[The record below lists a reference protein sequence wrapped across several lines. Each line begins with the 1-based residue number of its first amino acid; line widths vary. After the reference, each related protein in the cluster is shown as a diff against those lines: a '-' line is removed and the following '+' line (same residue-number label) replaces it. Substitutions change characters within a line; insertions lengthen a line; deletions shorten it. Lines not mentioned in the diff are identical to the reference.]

1 MIAIDFI
8 SSNDADEKHLIHSK
22 SVNIEIRIY
31 DKGDK
36 VIK

>member
-1 MIAIDFI
+1 MIAINFI
-8 SSNDADEKHLIHSK
+8 SSNDPDEKHLIHSK

-31 DKGDK
+31 DTVDK